1 MADETGTEDVYDG
14 TLISVRVKTLAE
26 PHGGTRRFEIVE
38 HPDAVAIV
46 ALRDEARDARDVEPL
61 VALVRQERPAI
72 NKVTWEIPA
81 GLIRSNEQDDPEK
94 SARRELFE
102 ETGYH
107 AGAMR
112 LLAREYSSPGFAT
125 EAISIYLAPGVR
137 PSPSQSGPLDPSEI
151 AEVQWLPLSAAQTLA
166 ARGEIEDGKTLLGL
180 ALTREALSLAMTTPR
195 GESMPFDVT
204 SPPFARN
211 APYRD
216 SEVAGGDAS
225 LKLENMLL
233 EEFNYASVT
242 AYQAMEDRAR
252 MFNLYL
258 LVIGIFGSALGAL
271 YQFGGTLTLPLAI
284 IALIVAWVAGIS
296 FFIQLIRLR
305 QAFLDSLRNMN
316 TIKGYYIER
325 FKDVLPDPSKVFRWR
340 METMPRGEHTGT
352 VTYVVCHTVALL
364 GSLCFAGA
372 AFLGNDLLIT
382 RIPDAEVPQIAEFQ
396 SFIVAAVA
404 FLLSYL
410 IHSAYFQRTLNGK
423 RQRQPAARAA

>member
-1 MADETGTEDVYDG
+1 MADESGTEDVYDG
-14 TLISVRVKTLAE
+14 ELISVRVKTLAQ
-26 PHGGTRRFEIVE
+26 PHGGTQRFEIVE

-46 ALRDEARDARDVEPL
+46 ALRDEARDDRNVEPL

-72 NKVTWEIPA
+72 DKSTWELPA
-81 GLIRSNEQDDPEK
+81 GLIRSDERDDPEK
-94 SARRELFE
+94 AARRELYE

-107 AGAMR
+107 AGIMR
-112 LLAREYSSPGFAT
+112 LLAREYSSPGFST
-125 EAISIYLAPGVR
+125 EAISVYLAPSVR
-137 PSPSQSGPLDPSEI
+137 PSPGQNGPLDPSEI
-151 AEVQWLPLSAAQTLA
+151 PEVQWLPLSAAQTLA
-166 ARGEIEDGKTLLGL
+166 TRGEIEDGKTLLGL
-180 ALTREALSLAMTTPR
+180 ALTREALSLAPTTPR
-195 GESMPFDVT
+195 GEVMPFDVT
-204 SPPFARN
+204 SPPFSRG
-211 APYRD
+211 APYRSDEASGAD
-216 SEVAGGDAS
+216 ST

-271 YQFGGTLTLPLAI
+271 YQFGGALTRPLAI
-284 IALIVAWVAGIS
+284 IALVVAWVAGIS
-296 FFIQLIRLR
+296 FFVQLIRLR

-325 FKDVLPDPSKVFRWR
+325 FKDVLPDPAKAFRWR

-352 VTYVVCHTVALL
+352 VTYVVCHTVAFL

-372 AFLGNDLLIT
+372 AFLGNDFLVA
-382 RIPDAEVPQIAEFQ
+382 RVPEAALPQLAGFQ

-410 IHSAYFQRTLNGK
+410 LHGNYFQRTLNNK
-423 RQRQPAARAA
+423 RAKKGA

>member
-1 MADETGTEDVYDG
+1 MDGSGSEDVYKG
-14 TLISVRVKTLAE
+14 SLISVRVRTLPE

-46 ALRDEARDARDVEPL
+46 ALREEARDAPNAEPL

-72 NKVTWEIPA
+72 NKVTWELPA
-81 GLIRSNEQDDPEK
+81 GLIRSNEREDPEK
-94 SARRELFE
+94 AARRELFE

-107 AGAMR
+107 AGTMR

-125 EAISIYLAPGVR
+125 EAIWIYLAPGVR
-137 PSPSQSGPLDPSEI
+137 PTPGQDGPVDQTEI
-151 AEVQWLPLSAAQTLA
+151 ADVRWLPLSAALTA
-166 ARGEIEDGKTLLGL
+166 VVRGEIEDGKTLLGL
-180 ALTREALSLAMTTPR
+180 TLAREALSLAPTAQR
-195 GESMPFDVT
+195 GDATMPFDVT
-204 SPPFARN
+204 SPPFARS
-211 APYRD
+211 APYRED
-216 SEVAGGDAS
+216 ESTGADAT

-271 YQFGGTLTLPLAI
+271 YQFGGALTQPLAI
-284 IALIVAWVAGIS
+284 IALVVAWVAGIS
-296 FFIQLIRLR
+296 FFVQLIRLR
-305 QAFLDSLRNMN
+305 QAFLDSLKNMN

-325 FKDVLPDPSKVFRWR
+325 FKDVLPDPSKAFRWR

-364 GSLCFAGA
+364 GSLCLAGA
-372 AFLGNDLLIT
+372 AFLGNDFLVA
-382 RIPDAEVPQIAEFQ
+382 RVPEAAIPQLGGFQ
-396 SFIVAAVA
+396 SYVAAVVA
-404 FLLSYL
+404 FLLSYF
-410 IHSAYFQRTLNGK
+410 IHAIYFQRTLNGK
-423 RQRQPAARAA
+423 RARRGA